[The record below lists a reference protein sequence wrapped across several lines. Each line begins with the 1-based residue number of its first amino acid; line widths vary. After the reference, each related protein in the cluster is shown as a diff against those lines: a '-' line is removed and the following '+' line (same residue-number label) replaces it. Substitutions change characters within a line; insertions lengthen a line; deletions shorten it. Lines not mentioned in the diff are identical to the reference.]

1 MKTEDFREQAKQAT
15 LNGDEDAAV
24 EVANKAIAERIDLLD
39 IIDEGFTQGMI
50 GVADLFAKEE
60 IALPDILIAAQ
71 AFNKAIKIMEP
82 FIPHETVGKVVIRA
96 RGVFLGKRIL
106 ITMQPLSQALTLM
119 ESTRYTW
126 PCFLWQLTHRVR
138 NTIENERQR

>member
-1 MKTEDFREQAKQAT
+1 VNKEDFSERAKQVV

-24 EVANKAIAERIDLLD
+24 EVANKVIAERKNLLE

-50 GVADLFAKEE
+50 KVADLFANEE
-60 IALPDILIAAQ
+60 LALTDVLIAAK

-82 FIPHETVGKVVIRA
+82 FIPAETVGRVVVRTKGI
-96 RGVFLGKRIL
+96 FLGKRIL
-106 ITMQPLSQALTLM
+106 VTMQPLSKALTLM

-126 PCFLWQLTHRVR
+126 PPLLWHLTHRVQH
-138 NTIENERQR
+138 TFEDQS

>member
-24 EVANKAIAERIDLLD
+24 EVANKAIAERIDLLE
-39 IIDEGFTQGMI
+39 IIDEGFTQAMI

-60 IALPDILIAAQ
+60 IALPDVLIAAQ

-82 FIPHETVGKVVIRA
+82 FIPHETARKVVIRA